1 MGRERGGGRER
12 EGGREG
18 EGERG
23 RERGEGER
31 GRERGGGREGE
42 GEYIYIYIY
51 KCMCVWLGHAYRFT
65 IETIRCSVCVCQ
77 PKQLCTSISQ
87 SIRTARLRG
96 VMGGWISP
104 LMAKCSCKSIFIG
117 RKEALIKIE

>member
-23 RERGEGER
+23 RES
-31 GRERGGGREGE
+31 
-42 GEYIYIYIY
+42 IYIYIY